1 MKIVGR
7 FAIRNEE
14 LGIARV
20 ASPSALCAVAL
31 FLSVSLLSFAQ
42 TATKSAPSS
51 RTPSQ
56 SSAQQPW
63 QKIPIPPLAP
73 FHPQEPKRIELK
85 NGMVIFLQEDHELP
99 FIGGSVSIRGG
110 SIYVPADK
118 TGLMDIYGEV
128 WRTGGT
134 EKMTGDQ
141 MDDFLAARA
150 AHIETGAGA
159 ESTSISFNCLKENLD
174 QVFPLFLDLL
184 QHPAFREEK
193 IDLAKMEENTA
204 ISRRNDD
211 ISGIAG
217 REALRLAYGK
227 DNPFARIPEYATV
240 AAVTRDDL
248 VKWHQTY
255 VHPNNMLV
263 SIEGDFDSAAMEQR
277 LRQAF
282 DSWPRA
288 AVPPKPKVQFQDP
301 KPGIYFFSKE
311 DVNQS
316 DIHMV
321 TLGIERNNPDYFNV
335 DVMNEV
341 LSGGFSSRLFKTIRT
356 QMGLAYSV
364 GGGIG
369 AAFDHPGVFRVV
381 MGTKSQSTV
390 PAIKALQDELQK
402 MLTDPVTDDE
412 VKIAKD
418 SILNR
423 FIFNFDTK
431 SKVLAERVLY
441 EFYGYPPDFLE
452 QYRVGIEKTT
462 AADVNRVAH
471 KYIHAG
477 QFAILVVG
485 NQKEFQTPLTTL
497 GQVIPIDITIPQP
510 GAAEAAAGAKGKPA
524 ESDPQAKALMEKF
537 VAFLGGQQAVAAV
550 KSVHQVSSAEQTTTQ
565 GNLQLE
571 TDTYTVYPNE
581 THATVKAPQLPAPM
595 EMIIGPDGAWMSMQG
610 QGSREMPDS
619 AKQDRLA
626 SIHRG
631 PIFVAQHVNDEIVTL
646 GEKTP
651 AGQSVH
657 ISGDGVNV
665 DWVIDPQTG
674 RLVSYTFTGMG
685 PQGPSKR
692 TVEYSDWRQT
702 GDLKLPYKG
711 VIKEG
716 DKQIGTDTTQSYE
729 INPQID
735 PKLFQKP
742 Q

>member
-1 MKIVGR
+1 MTTSHALAVTKIRHAALYSFIILFV
-7 FAIRNEE
+7 
-14 LGIARV
+14 LV
-20 ASPSALCAVAL
+20 PLAS
-31 FLSVSLLSFAQ
+31 AQ
-42 TATKSAPSS
+42 TKTAP
-51 RTPSQ
+51 PLAKPQ
-56 SSAQQPW
+56 APHSAQQPW
-63 QKIPIPPLAP
+63 QKIPIPPLPP

-99 FIGGSVSIRGG
+99 FIGGSITVRGG

-150 AHIETGAGA
+150 AHIETGSGA
-159 ESTSISFNCLKENLD
+159 ESTSISFDCLKENLD

-184 QHPAFREEK
+184 QHPAFRQDK

-204 ISRRNDD
+204 ISRRNDE

-227 DNPFARIPEYATV
+227 DNPFARIAEYSTV

-255 VHPNNMLV
+255 VHPNNILV

-288 AVPPKPKVQFQDP
+288 DVPAKPKVDFHDP
-301 KPGIYFFSKE
+301 KPGIYFISKE

-335 DVMNEV
+335 EVMNEV

-356 QMGLAYSV
+356 EMGLAYSV
-364 GGGIG
+364 GGGVG
-369 AAFDHPGVFRVV
+369 AAFDHPGIFRVV

-390 PAIKALQDELQK
+390 PAIKALEGELQK
-402 MLTDPVTDDE
+402 MLTNPVTDEE

-431 SKVLAERVLY
+431 SKVLAERILY
-441 EFYGYPPDFLE
+441 DFYGYPPDFLE
-452 QYRVGIEKTT
+452 QYRAGIEKAT
-462 AADVNRVAH
+462 AADVNRVAR

-485 NQKEFQTPLTTL
+485 NPKEFQTPLSTL
-497 GQVIPIDITIPQP
+497 GQVTPIDITIPEP
-510 GAAEAAAGAKGKPA
+510 GGAQAAAGKEAKPA
-524 ESDPQAKALMEKF
+524 QSDPQAKALLQKVVDFM
-537 VAFLGGQQAVAAV
+537 GGAQTLDAV
-550 KSVHQVSSAEQTTTQ
+550 KSLHQVSTHQQETPQ
-565 GNLQLE
+565 GTVTLE
-571 TDTYTVYPNE
+571 TDTYSVLPDE
-581 THATVKAPQLPAPM
+581 VHSSVKAPQLPAPM
-595 EMIIGPDGAWMSMQG
+595 QMVVTPAGAWMSMEG
-610 QGSREMPDS
+610 QGTREMPES
-619 AKQDRLA
+619 VKRDRLA
-626 SIHRG
+626 SLKHRLLV
-631 PIFVAQHVNDEIVTL
+631 VAQHAADETVTL
-646 GEKTP
+646 GAKT
-651 AGQSVH
+651 AEGQTIH
-657 ISGDGVNV
+657 IDGDGVND
-665 DWVIDPQTG
+665 DWVVDPQTG
-674 RLVSYTFTGMG
+674 QVIAAKYSGVG
-685 PQGPSKR
+685 PQGPAQFDVK
-692 TVEYSDWRQT
+692 YSDWRPA
-702 GDLKLPYKG
+702 GSLKVPYKSVVEVNG
-711 VIKEG
+711 KPSDSETV
-716 DKQIGTDTTQSYE
+716 TTYE
-729 INPQID
+729 INPTVD